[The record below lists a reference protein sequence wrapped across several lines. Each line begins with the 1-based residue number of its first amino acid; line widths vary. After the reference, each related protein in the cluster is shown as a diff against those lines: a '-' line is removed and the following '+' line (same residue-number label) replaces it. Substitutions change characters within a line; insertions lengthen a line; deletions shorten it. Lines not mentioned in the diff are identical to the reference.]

1 MLTPEP
7 EREPDDVLLGEVAVV
22 HERSIYARISE
33 WPPWSPFELRLHGFT
48 FLRLFTALF
57 FAVQIGLTIGLAVT
71 GHYGLG
77 AYTLWSFTMLTAYAG
92 VLLAALFVQHWL
104 LTAIVLYGMPIV
116 LANTMDVCIAIV
128 IILQNNFQLFIDGTK
143 CDTPVPPN
151 PTPLGTKHTGDWVE
165 HNYTILATLVLAFV
179 MKTFWRYIV
188 VRSQWSFSP
197 LGRWT
202 YWAYWTF
209 GPLLPLILY
218 DLIFDVAKTYPTSFT
233 WIERALILVG
243 INVAWMTFMWVA
255 LHAVDKTKQ
264 FKHYVMPTRY
274 DRQRR
279 PGALENRDNVPLRL
293 LRLDDTV

>member
-7 EREPDDVLLGEVAVV
+7 DTPALVGAMRYRR
-22 HERSIYARISE
+22 RSIYARVSE
-33 WPPWSPFELRLHGFT
+33 WPRWSPFELRIHGFT

-57 FAVQIGLTIGLAVT
+57 FAIQIGLTIGLAVT
-71 GHYGLG
+71 GHYGMG

-92 VLLAALFVQHWL
+92 TLLLALFVQHWL
-104 LTAIVLYGMPIV
+104 LTLIILFGTPIV
-116 LANTMDVCIAIV
+116 LANTMDVCVAIV

-197 LGRWT
+197 LGRWF

-243 INVAWMTFMWVA
+243 INVVWMSFMWLA

-264 FKHYVMPTRY
+264 FKHYIMPSRY
-274 DRQRR
+274 EQYS
-279 PGALENRDNVPLRL
+279 GLEVLEDDVSMQQ
-293 LRLDDTV
+293 LRLDETF